1 MIPEVLRIE
10 RVFECV
16 LSMVMIAM
24 FLIIVKKYK
33 KNILTLLVFTK
44 ASIRRRKKMRK
55 HHYWAL
61 CDSLTGWCGVGY
73 YQDRFMFDTYTGFV
87 V

>member
-44 ASIRRRKKMRK
+44 AFIRRRKKNAK
-55 HHYWAL
+55 TPL
-61 CDSLTGWCGVGY
+61 LGPL
-73 YQDRFMFDTYTGFV
+73 
-87 V
+87 

>member
-10 RVFECV
+10 RVFECM

-33 KNILTLLVFTK
+33 NIFSLLVFTK
-44 ASIRRRKKMRK
+44 ACIRRKKKMRK

-73 YQDRFMFDTYTGFV
+73 YQDWFMFDTYTSCV

>member
-16 LSMVMIAM
+16 LSMVMIAI

-44 ASIRRRKKMRK
+44 ASIRRREKNAKTPLRGP
-55 HHYWAL
+55 L
-61 CDSLTGWCGVGY
+61 
-73 YQDRFMFDTYTGFV
+73 
-87 V
+87 

>member
-33 KNILTLLVFTK
+33 KNILTLLVFYKSIHK
-44 ASIRRRKKMRK
+44 AEKKNAK
-55 HHYWAL
+55 TPL
-61 CDSLTGWCGVGY
+61 LGPL
-73 YQDRFMFDTYTGFV
+73 
-87 V
+87 

>member
-16 LSMVMIAM
+16 LFMVMIAM

-44 ASIRRRKKMRK
+44 ASIRRRKKNAK
-55 HHYWAL
+55 TPL
-61 CDSLTGWCGVGY
+61 LDPL
-73 YQDRFMFDTYTGFV
+73 
-87 V
+87 

>member
-24 FLIIVKKYK
+24 ILIIVKKYK

-44 ASIRRRKKMRK
+44 ASIRRRKKNAK
-55 HHYWAL
+55 TPL
-61 CDSLTGWCGVGY
+61 LGPL
-73 YQDRFMFDTYTGFV
+73 
-87 V
+87 

>member
-24 FLIIVKKYK
+24 FLIIVKRYK
-33 KNILTLLVFTK
+33 KNILNFLVFTK
-44 ASIRRRKKMRK
+44 ACIRRRKKYAKTPLLGPLRQPDGLVRRWLLSRSV
-55 HHYWAL
+55 Y
-61 CDSLTGWCGVGY
+61 V
-73 YQDRFMFDTYTGFV
+73 
-87 V
+87 

>member
-1 MIPEVLRIE
+1 
-10 RVFECV
+10 
-16 LSMVMIAM
+16 
-24 FLIIVKKYK
+24 
-33 KNILTLLVFTK
+33 
-44 ASIRRRKKMRK
+44 MRK